1 MNDYDD
7 YLERQREE
15 AFREAM
21 LETSARRIASPSRS
35 PTASRSARRPVVR
48 GVDLHPPVRLPALR
62 HGQAQLVLLLR
73 RRRPVRRLG
82 LGGRLS
88 LFMACAL
95 RLTVLLYAATWQ
107 AGAET
112 AGPDR

>member
-62 HGQAQLVLLLR
+62 HPDLPYQR
-73 RRRPVRRLG
+73 RQGDRVVTASQRRL
-82 LGGRLS
+82 L
-88 LFMACAL
+88 
-95 RLTVLLYAATWQ
+95 V
-107 AGAET
+107 
-112 AGPDR
+112 